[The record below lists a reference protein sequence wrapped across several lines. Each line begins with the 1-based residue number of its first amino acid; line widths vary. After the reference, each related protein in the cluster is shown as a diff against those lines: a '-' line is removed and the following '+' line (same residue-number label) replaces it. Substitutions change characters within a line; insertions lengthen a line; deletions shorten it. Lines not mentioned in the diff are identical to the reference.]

1 MKFKDNAFYKAVA
14 ELKEKNNNLKPK
26 KIEDD
31 EKYFYDFDI
40 GVSLVLANLL
50 KLSLNNDR
58 YSVEIELDFADFE
71 SNRVH
76 SPNEALELLKNRE
89 IKDLVSISIKIDYE
103 IWDSYE
109 KFYFE
114 PEKNE
119 IELFSTYNY
128 KDYEEEEDPYD
139 IY

>member
-1 MKFKDNAFYKAVA
+1 M
-14 ELKEKNNNLKPK
+14 
-26 KIEDD
+26 
-31 EKYFYDFDI
+31 
-40 GVSLVLANLL
+40 SLVLANLL

-76 SPNEALELLKNRE
+76 SPDEAFELLKNRE

>member
-76 SPNEALELLKNRE
+76 SPDEAFELLKNRE

-109 KFYFE
+109 KFYFY